1 MRGRLFDSMIS
12 MRDGHSSAGPHLGIG
27 LYVARL
33 IAEFHGG
40 SIAAADRPER
50 DGVAITVRIPLSWK

>member
-1 MRGRLFDSMIS
+1 MREPRAATGT
-12 MRDGHSSAGPHLGIG
+12 PHLGIG

-40 SIAAADRPER
+40 SIAAADLPGG
-50 DGVAITVRIPLSWK
+50 DGVALTVRIPLAWK